1 MSYNTDLGRV
11 KGDAGTTYIP
21 QITLKNGK
29 QYISYTSN
37 DGTPIPAELA
47 EKEFTSFVYKPILDE
62 DGNLSFTLTSDLV
75 AGPIQVGNIKGPV
88 GNSTIGVK
96 IVQQKPNFN
105 DLSDEEKELLAEGKN
120 FIYVID
126 SNEAYAD
133 VGIFKANGDFVY
145 LENKLRFDNY
155 YTKSEVYNKTE
166 TYSKSEI
173 ATQLGNIVE
182 QQNAITAMLGDTDAI
197 IIPDDE

>member
-105 DLSDEEKELLAEGKN
+105 DLSSEEKELLAEGKN

-155 YTKSEVYNKTE
+155 YTKSEVYKKTE
-166 TYSKSEI
+166 TYSRNEI